1 MLFQESRKNM
11 AYNVHITSKAEK
23 DLDDIV
29 TYISEELK
37 NPKAASR
44 ILEEFLEEKV
54 NISDNPYMYPLSFD
68 ARLQAEGYHRFIFHR
83 NYVALYLIDETEEKN
98 NVWIMR
104 IFNGKINYPK
114 LI

>member
-1 MLFQESRKNM
+1 M

-44 ILEEFLEEKV
+44 ILEEFLEEKLFHLPTV
-54 NISDNPYMYPLSFD
+54 CVLKIWAIYFCKSLIK
-68 ARLQAEGYHRFIFHR
+68 LVIF
-83 NYVALYLIDETEEKN
+83 LIC
-98 NVWIMR
+98 I
-104 IFNGKINYPK
+104 
-114 LI
+114 

>member
-44 ILEEFLEEKV
+44 ILEEFLME
-54 NISDNPYMYPLSFD
+54 
-68 ARLQAEGYHRFIFHR
+68 R
-83 NYVALYLIDETEEKN
+83 
-98 NVWIMR
+98 
-104 IFNGKINYPK
+104 
-114 LI
+114 